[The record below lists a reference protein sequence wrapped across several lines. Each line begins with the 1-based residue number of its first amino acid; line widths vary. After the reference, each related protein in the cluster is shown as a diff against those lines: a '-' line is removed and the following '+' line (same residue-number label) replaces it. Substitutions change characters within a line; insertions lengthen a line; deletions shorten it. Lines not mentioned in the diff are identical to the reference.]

1 MLWFP
6 SMASHVIV
14 HLLMVVISAL
24 LALVSA
30 CVNSTAIPS
39 SLAPLLHVLVSTR
52 VAELHVYLT
61 ALHSALH
68 LLNMEFMLVTV
79 LCVVLA
85 GLLLTK
91 SLILALLLQTA
102 LFDVTWLVLTAWSAL
117 ATTILDVPPTVIS
130 S

>member
-24 LALVSA
+24 LALVSV

-39 SLAPLLHVLVSTR
+39 SLVPLQHVLVSTR

-117 ATTILDVPPTVIS
+117 ATTILDAPLTVIS